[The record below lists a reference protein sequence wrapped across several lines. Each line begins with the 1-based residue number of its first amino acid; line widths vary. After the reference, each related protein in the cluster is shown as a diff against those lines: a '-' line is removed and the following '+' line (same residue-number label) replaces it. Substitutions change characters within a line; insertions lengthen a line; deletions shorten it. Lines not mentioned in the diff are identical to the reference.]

1 MKRYQVTSSP
11 IRVGLI
17 ALVLVSLS
25 CVLIS
30 FTVSKDENANSMSV
44 GLDLTTRHDEEIK
57 FHQSGFGGI
66 QNVAHPAGAAAHRM
80 MSRSEVVI
88 PVSAVPHAIPSLGRE
103 NIENLH
109 GHYVHDEHHS
119 PFSSFLY
126 DRPKEE
132 LEQEQ
137 EEYLDRMKKIRK
149 EWGAWDFNDEFTD
162 VRPIANFDS
171 IPYKDMKNAKFP
183 KHSWQTDEKYVRSLI
198 SEGRKLVDR
207 IREGIYAEY
216 GYATKDLKKKKQE
229 LKRRDE
235 LFKIH
240 ITETSEG
247 PGEDVELGLAWIN
260 QKGFDM
266 LARKLLHGMMTN
278 DEL

>member
-1 MKRYQVTSSP
+1 MQRDSGSSAT
-11 IRVGLI
+11 RRGGLL
-17 ALVLVSLS
+17 ALALVSLS

-30 FTVSKDENANSMSV
+30 FSIAQDENENALPFERKV
-44 GLDLTTRHDEEIK
+44 ATHHDTKIK

-66 QNVAHPAGAAAHRM
+66 KNIAHPAGSSARRVL
-80 MSRSEVVI
+80 SGSKVVI

-109 GHYVHDEHHS
+109 GHYVHDEHLS

-137 EEYLDRMKKIRK
+137 KDYLDRMKKVRK
-149 EWGAWDFNDEFTD
+149 EWGAWDFNDEFSD

-171 IPYKDMKNAKFP
+171 VPYKDMKNRKFP
-183 KHSWQTDEKYVRSLI
+183 KHSWQMDEKYVRSLI
-198 SEGRKLVDR
+198 TEGRKLVDR
-207 IREGIYAEY
+207 IREGLYAEY
-216 GYATKDLKKKKQE
+216 GYATKDLKKKE
-229 LKRRDE
+229 LERRDE
-235 LFKIH
+235 LFRIH

-247 PGEDVELGLAWIN
+247 PGEDAELGLAWIN
-260 QKGFDM
+260 RKGLDM